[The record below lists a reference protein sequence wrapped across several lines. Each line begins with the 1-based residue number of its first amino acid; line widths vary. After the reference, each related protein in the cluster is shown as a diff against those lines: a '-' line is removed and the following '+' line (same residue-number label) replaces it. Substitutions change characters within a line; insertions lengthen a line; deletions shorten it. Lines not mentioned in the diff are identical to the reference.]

1 MRFASPASGPGK
13 ASPASL
19 VNSKGE
25 SYDIDG
31 FGVIALRQG
40 DCDRLPRYRVEN
52 RGGHCSPPSLGHSP
66 NTRVSPHIPPVGG
79 CGGGG
84 RAGGWF
90 RPWPARGP
98 PAVGGWAGSTM
109 VSLVAGL
116 LE

>member
-52 RGGHCSPPSLGHSP
+52 RDRHCSPPSLGHSP
-66 NTRVSPHIPPVGG
+66 NKG
-79 CGGGG
+79 
-84 RAGGWF
+84 
-90 RPWPARGP
+90 
-98 PAVGGWAGSTM
+98 VGGWLRGGAKNKKRAPSAR
-109 VSLVAGL
+109 VAYAASGRGGQRPAQSRSA
-116 LE
+116 

>member
-52 RGGHCSPPSLGHSP
+52 RNRHCSPPSLGHSP
-66 NTRVSPHIPPVGG
+66 NTRVRGSLKAGARNTKRAPTARVAYAATERG
-79 CGGGG
+79 CKKS
-84 RAGGWF
+84 A
-90 RPWPARGP
+90 RPQSA
-98 PAVGGWAGSTM
+98 
-109 VSLVAGL
+109 
-116 LE
+116 